1 MIQSAAPDHRGGDSV
16 PLGMEDTCKGGGQEV
31 VCGEEAGLIGE
42 IWAPENEED
51 WRMLRCLQ
59 HVWKQGLCTGG
70 MNALWDASG
79 LR

>member
-1 MIQSAAPDHRGGDSV
+1 MTQSAAPDCHGGDSV
-16 PLGMEDTCKGGGQEV
+16 PLGMEDTCKGGRQEV
-31 VCGEEAGLIGE
+31 VSGEEAGLIGE

-59 HVWKQGLCTGG
+59 HVWKQGLCTAG
-70 MNALWDASG
+70 MIALWHAGG